1 MTTETIA
8 STGMPGPIHKILG
21 EPYGFWCQTVVL
33 LIAAAIAW
41 IAIRT
46 SRSLERKKAA
56 AQVIFSSRQDEQLTS
71 AVHTISLLHE
81 SDRNMATYAKKEN
94 QGTDQSKAI
103 QYALNHY
110 EYVSVG
116 ISQEIYDE
124 QIFKH
129 SSYTTVT
136 NLYNRT
142 RTYVDA
148 VRKEIGSNTT
158 WQEFQCLACRWLN
171 DPLEQKV
178 VRSMPE
184 KKRFRKWLA
193 KKIEGRP

>member
-8 STGMPGPIHKILG
+8 STGVPEPIHKILG

-33 LIAAAIAW
+33 LIAAVIAW

-56 AQVIFSSRQDEQLTS
+56 AQVIFSSRQDEQLTA

-81 SDRNMATYAKKEN
+81 SDKNMATYAKKEN

-116 ISQEIYDE
+116 ISQQIYDE

-148 VRKEIGSNTT
+148 VRKEIDSNTT

-184 KKRFRKWLA
+184 KKRLRKWLA
-193 KKIEGRP
+193 RKIAGRP